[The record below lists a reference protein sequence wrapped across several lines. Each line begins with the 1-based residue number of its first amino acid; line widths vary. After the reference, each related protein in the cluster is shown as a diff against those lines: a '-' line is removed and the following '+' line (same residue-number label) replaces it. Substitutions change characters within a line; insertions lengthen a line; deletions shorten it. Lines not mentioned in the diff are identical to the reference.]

1 MKITDELHLIKF
13 DSLNFAIGKYSEK
26 NEFKAIGYY
35 GTVEG
40 AFKAVLKN
48 VLMDSAEA
56 FDAKNVL
63 NAIDEL
69 NNRIKTLCTAVRDEV
84 KL

>member
-13 DSLNFAIGKYSEK
+13 DSLNFAIGKYSDKEV
-26 NEFKAIGYY
+26 FRPIGYY

-40 AFKAVLKN
+40 AFKAVLKYA
-48 VLMDSAEA
+48 VMDSVEA
-56 FDAKNVL
+56 FEAQNVL

-69 NNRIKTLCTAVRDEV
+69 NKRIDTLQMSVIDEV
-84 KL
+84 KQ